1 MKIAKAWVMQAYNA
15 VGEHFGNH
23 QSMGKNV
30 YAPIACNAKS
40 HYSETSHKAV
50 YGTALKTSL
59 QLVRSLV
66 G

>member
-1 MKIAKAWVMQAYNA
+1 MKIAKARVMQAYNA

-30 YAPIACNAKS
+30 YSAIAC
-40 HYSETSHKAV
+40 HCSETSQKAV